1 MSKFG
6 LSAMCAGAEGGQS
19 KATRFGFR
27 GRSGFGFRG
36 GVMSGRVSSKVFRQG

>member
-19 KATRFGFR
+19 KATEKLEGKWIRAPAGEDQDLA
-27 GRSGFGFRG
+27 SGEA
-36 GVMSGRVSSKVFRQG
+36 

>member
-19 KATRFGFR
+19 KATEKLEGKCRINLA
-27 GRSGFGFRG
+27 SGEDQDLA
-36 GVMSGRVSSKVFRQG
+36 SGAA